1 MKEGRLGGWRMV
13 AVMEAAALMIS
24 LVMPATPSRTGT
36 RWSPAE
42 FVWPDPSYL
51 QQVSVWFVI
60 TNGVALL
67 MGGLLVLWVRMEGG
81 AGDG

>member
-1 MKEGRLGGWRMV
+1 MSRWRLLV
-13 AVMEAAALMIS
+13 LMETAAFLIS
-24 LVMPATPSRTGT
+24 LVMPVTPSRAGT

-60 TNGVALL
+60 TNAVALL
-67 MGGLLVLWVRMEGG
+67 MGGCLVLWVQSERG